1 MNIGDFKFE
10 SLKDRYKKLIADSV
24 TISIGDLTESE
35 NAIIDKSYDLFEE
48 KMDDLK
54 VANDEVKRLS
64 IELANYKAMYSEKS
78 GRFDDDHPSFDN
90 DDLRTK

>member
-24 TISIGDLTESE
+24 TISIDDLTESE

-54 VANDEVKRLS
+54 IANDEVKRLS
-64 IELANYKAMYSEKS
+64 IELANNKAMYSEKS
-78 GRFDDDHPSFDN
+78 GRFDDDNLSYDN